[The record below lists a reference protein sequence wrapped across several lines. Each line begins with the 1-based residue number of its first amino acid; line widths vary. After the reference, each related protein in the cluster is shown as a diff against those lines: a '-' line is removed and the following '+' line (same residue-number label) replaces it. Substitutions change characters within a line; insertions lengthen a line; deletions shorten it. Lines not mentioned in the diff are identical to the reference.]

1 MDSEYDSLN
10 QLNPPQLTNVNPKKT
25 LFGSNPID
33 ARLANKPAGPTSSNK
48 PEPEKKKI
56 DKAALALNL
65 PKDIHGDSKQ

>member
-10 QLNPPQLTNVNPKKT
+10 PLNPPQLTNVNPKKT

-33 ARLANKPAGPTSSNK
+33 TRLANKPAGPISTNM

-56 DKAALALNL
+56 DKAVLALNL

>member
-10 QLNPPQLTNVNPKKT
+10 PLNPPLLTNINTKKT

-33 ARLANKPAGPTSSNK
+33 SRLANKPAGPISVNM
-48 PEPEKKKI
+48 PEPDKKKI

-65 PKDIHGDSKQ
+65 PKDIHGEGKL